1 MLLEAVRSLNPDRFQ
16 VILGL
21 LTSNSLP
28 VDLIPPNMPVV
39 EFRMRQLNGIVWLRF
54 FLYLCWHLVRNQI
67 HILHVNSYIPG
78 NYARLAALLLRVPII
93 VDHWHGFT
101 RFNSKRRFIC
111 RFLSRYTALSLAV
124 SQGVRQHLL
133 RQLQLPSEKVRVLY
147 NGIDLKRYR
156 RHRDRAEV
164 RAALNIPANEP
175 VVGVVAR
182 LDHWAKGHGELFQ
195 ALALVHTRH
204 PLRCLV
210 IGGGRRQSEMEAMVR
225 ELSLTPAVNFLG
237 HRDDIP
243 DLLAAL
249 DIFVLPSH
257 SEGVSR
263 SLLEAMAS
271 GLPVVVSEAGGSPEV
286 IQSEVNG
293 LLVPVKDVP
302 ALAQAL
308 IRLLADPDWAKQLG
322 LAASQRVAD
331 FFSLDRLGQ
340 ELNEIYAA
348 LVKQKFLGLTQ

>member
-1 MLLEAVRSLNPDRFQ
+1 M
-16 VILGL
+16 
-21 LTSNSLP
+21 
-28 VDLIPPNMPVV
+28 
-39 EFRMRQLNGIVWLRF
+39 
-54 FLYLCWHLVRNQI
+54 
-67 HILHVNSYIPG
+67 
-78 NYARLAALLLRVPII
+78 
-93 VDHWHGFT
+93 
-101 RFNSKRRFIC
+101 
-111 RFLSRYTALSLAV
+111 
-124 SQGVRQHLL
+124 
-133 RQLQLPSEKVRVLY
+133 
-147 NGIDLKRYR
+147 
-156 RHRDRAEV
+156 

-195 ALALVHTRH
+195 ALALVQSRH

-225 ELSLTPAVNFLG
+225 ELSLTPMVNFLG

-293 LLVPVKDVP
+293 LLVPGERRP
-302 ALAQAL
+302 SPGPG
-308 IRLLADPDWAKQLG
+308 PDTAVG
-322 LAASQRVAD
+322 
-331 FFSLDRLGQ
+331 
-340 ELNEIYAA
+340 
-348 LVKQKFLGLTQ
+348 